1 MVTSIQRLIL
11 VLFLSVSCISQTAV
25 ADTSEELKLSGDE
38 QAIVDLTN
46 KAREKEKL
54 PALKPNP
61 VLFKVA
67 RAHSA
72 NMAKQKKMEHVLDDK
87 NPADRLKA
95 ADYKYEWMGENV
107 AAGNGWSLEDVFKTW
122 MDSKLHK
129 ENIMNKDFR
138 EIGIGI
144 ARDKDDKVYFTQ
156 LFGTPKKKK

>member
-1 MVTSIQRLIL
+1 MVPIIRRLIL
-11 VLFLSVSCISQTAV
+11 VLFLSVSCFRQTAL
-25 ADTSEELKLSGDE
+25 AETNEDFKLSEDE

-54 PALKPNP
+54 AALKPNP

-95 ADYKYEWMGENV
+95 AGYKYEWMGENV
-107 AAGNGWSLEDVFKTW
+107 AAGNGWSLEDV
-122 MDSKLHK
+122 
-129 ENIMNKDFR
+129 
-138 EIGIGI
+138 
-144 ARDKDDKVYFTQ
+144 
-156 LFGTPKKKK
+156 